1 MAEAKLKA
9 RAEMDTSKFDGGLE
23 RMQEGVKTFASSG
36 LKGITEEIGKAFA
49 VERIA
54 SWGMAQLEAAD
65 ALVTLS
71 ENIGLSTDALQALYS
86 VGRSSNLGVEEID
99 KAMGKLA
106 LAQDK
111 VVNGDKAMIETFDRL
126 GITAEQVASSSMQD
140 LFESILT
147 GAASSATAINDMTEI
162 FGKGMGVKLQPL
174 IGETFQQMIDKAK
187 ELGEVVSAVDLKD
200 MANAADD
207 IEHAFKQAGTWL
219 VDKLM
224 YAVNLVKNI
233 AAVFGAVAGGS
244 SFGDAISMA
253 ARGEIGAGRAAIEKK
268 IAEEKAAKE
277 LAQTQKLEQQ
287 KANIK
292 KAADEKYQKE
302 LTKMMEDAEKDRI
315 SNEKKNIAETLKCKL
330 DAAKAAQKEKWRAED
345 RDEAIAKAKAENKPD
360 ISVGTPQAADQYS
373 RIGLFSGGQI
383 NNAPRMIMERQL
395 KVSEEIKKTQDKI
408 LEIQRDFAKDTKRTA
423 DAIIGG

>member
-9 RAEMDTSKFDGGLE
+9 RAEMDTTKFDSGLDK
-23 RMQEGVKTFASSG
+23 MQRGVKTFSSTG
-36 LKGITEEIGKAFA
+36 LKGVAEEIGKAFA

-54 SWGMAQLEAAD
+54 SWGMAQLQAAD

-86 VGRSSNLGVEEID
+86 IGRNSNLGVEEID

-111 VVNGDKAMIETFDRL
+111 VINQDKNMIEAFERL
-126 GITAEQVASSSMQD
+126 GISAEQVASSSMQE
-140 LFESILT
+140 LFESILA
-147 GAASSATAINDMTEI
+147 GAATSATAINDMTDI

-174 IGETFQQMIDKAK
+174 IGETFQSMIDKAK
-187 ELGEVVSAVDLKD
+187 ELGEVVSAIDLKD

-233 AAVFGAVAGGS
+233 AAIFGAVSGGS
-244 SFGDAISMA
+244 SFGDAIDAA

-268 IAEEKAAKE
+268 FADEKAANA
-277 LAQTQKLEQQ
+277 LAQEQKLAQQ

-292 KAADEKYQKE
+292 KAADEKYEKE
-302 LTKMMEDAEKDRI
+302 LTKMLEDAEKDRA
-315 SNEKKNIAETLKCKL
+315 SNEKKINAEAAKKKL
-330 DAAKAAQKEKWRAED
+330 DALKDAQKAKWREED
-345 RDEAIAKAKAENKPD
+345 RDEAIAKLKAEKRAD
-360 ISVGTPQAADQYS
+360 ISVGSPQSADS
-373 RIGLFSGGQI
+373 MARIGLFSGGQI

-395 KVSEEIKKTQDKI
+395 KVAEDMKTIQNKI
-408 LEIQRDFAKDTKRTA
+408 LDIQRDYAKDVKRTA
-423 DAIIGG
+423 EAVTGG